1 MALKNED
8 REVCVMTINNQIE
21 VVDGLRR
28 QKEIAKAVAAKKA
41 VCRNKERHIAITN
54 AVLGTTVIIG
64 CLIMAVSCGRML
76 ALNIDAAFNA
86 SLMLVFGIIA
96 ATTIVGVMHP
106 TIEYF
111 KSERGSRH
119 GV

>member
-1 MALKNED
+1 MKIED
-8 REVCVMTINNQIE
+8 REICVMTINNQIE
-21 VVDGLRR
+21 VVNDLRR

-41 VCRNKERHIAITN
+41 ERRKKERRVAITN
-54 AVLGTTVIIG
+54 AILGTTVIIG

-76 ALNIDAAFNA
+76 AMNIDAVFNA
-86 SLMLVFGIIA
+86 SLILTFGIIA
-96 ATTIVGVMHP
+96 ATTIGGVIHP

-111 KSERGSRH
+111 KSERGSGH